1 VFNPAFND
9 LLDPSGVTTAIPN
22 APGHVVI
29 TFVNNAEVDDRL
41 IQHLENPP
49 PQGGG
54 LVLTPAQRRSLKP
67 RIRMRV
73 RVTFTNSATQTFEF
87 IDGSASLIEQSSDAQ
102 AFPDLNQ
109 NDLSNVVVVCD
120 VARVE
125 VIPGSQ
131 IEVFVPASIVEY
143 EQRQVQTAGG
153 ETGETQDV
161 LRQTISPRFRALQ
174 VDDVDED
181 NNVLLR
187 RNIDIRD
194 APVPVVNPVCGTVV
208 AITMNG
214 VLTVPF
220 YGNRDFPSYDVGD
233 DATVAG
239 IGGRFEFRV
248 VSLE

>member
-1 VFNPAFND
+1 M
-9 LLDPSGVTTAIPN
+9 TTIIPN

-29 TFVNNAEVDDRL
+29 GFVNNAEVDDRL
-41 IQHLENPP
+41 IQYLESPD
-49 PQGGG
+49 GGN
-54 LVLTPAQRRSLKP
+54 LVLNAAEKRLLRP

-73 RVTFTNSATQTFEF
+73 RVTFTNGATQTFEF

-109 NDLSNVVVVCD
+109 NDLDNVVVVCD

-125 VIPGSQ
+125 VVPGSQ
-131 IEVFVPASIVEY
+131 IEVFGPASIVEY

-153 ETGETQDV
+153 DTGETQDIV
-161 LRQTISPRFRALQ
+161 RQTIPPQFWTLQ

-214 VLTVPF
+214 VLTAPLYRNF
-220 YGNRDFPSYDVGD
+220 NFPSYDVGD

-248 VSLE
+248 VSIE